1 MTDKQKSKEIEKQL
15 IEASEKLCKELFDK
29 KELSENLEDLEK
41 ISKILQQIQSLK
53 DEVKKT
59 KLIEQLNPN
68 LKQFIQLSKENLVAL
83 GKYFQ
88 KIISKKKLE
97 IKDNKSSNIENSI
110 KIEQFNNFNNSIFS
124 DSENNLIYI
133 YFFLLQNSNKFE
145 ISDFPDFILLILL
158 YIPSTKEIY
167 LFVKNEKTLNINF
180 SSVNFILENYQIDNS
195 FLNLDLVNSLVGT
208 EIETNYSDDIEQEL
222 DMEKLIN
229 DIRTNEILKD
239 SKDKIRKFSNEI
251 ELKNEFVKI
260 LHENKIN
267 TLKTNNVELFN
278 FIYNSS
284 Q

>member
-110 KIEQFNNFNNSIFS
+110 KIEQFNNFNNSIFN

-208 EIETNYSDDIEQEL
+208 EIETNYSDDIEQAL
-222 DMEKLIN
+222 DMEKIIN

-278 FIYNSS
+278 FIYNST

>member
-97 IKDNKSSNIENSI
+97 IKDNKSSNTENSI
-110 KIEQFNNFNNSIFS
+110 KIEQFNNINDSIFNN
-124 DSENNLIYI
+124 SENNLIYI

-167 LFVKNEKTLNINF
+167 LFVKDEKTLNINF

-208 EIETNYSDDIEQEL
+208 EIETNYSDDIEQAL
-222 DMEKLIN
+222 DMEKIIN

-267 TLKTNNVELFN
+267 NLKTNNVELFN
-278 FIYNSS
+278 FIYNST

>member
-29 KELSENLEDLEK
+29 KELSDNLEDLEK

-68 LKQFIQLSKENLVAL
+68 LKQFILLSKENLVAL

-97 IKDNKSSNIENSI
+97 IKDNKPSNTENSM
-110 KIEQFNNFNNSIFS
+110 KIEQFNNFNNSIFNN
-124 DSENNLIYI
+124 SENNLIYI

-208 EIETNYSDDIEQEL
+208 EIETNYSDDIEQAL

-229 DIRTNEILKD
+229 DIRTNETLKD

-267 TLKTNNVELFN
+267 TIKTNNVELFN
-278 FIYNSS
+278 FIYNSN

>member
-29 KELSENLEDLEK
+29 KELSDNLEDLEK

-158 YIPSTKEIY
+158 HIPSTKEIY

-278 FIYNSS
+278 FIYNST

>member
-41 ISKILQQIQSLK
+41 ISKILQQIQSIK

-195 FLNLDLVNSLVGT
+195 FLNLNLVNSLVGT
-208 EIETNYSDDIEQEL
+208 EIETNYSDDIEQAL
-222 DMEKLIN
+222 DMEKIIN

>member
-29 KELSENLEDLEK
+29 KELSDNLEDLEK

-251 ELKNEFVKI
+251 EIKNEFVKI

-267 TLKTNNVELFN
+267 TIKTNNVELFN
-278 FIYNSS
+278 FIYNL
-284 Q
+284 

>member
-29 KELSENLEDLEK
+29 KELSDNLEDLEK

-97 IKDNKSSNIENSI
+97 IKDNKSSNTENSI
-110 KIEQFNNFNNSIFS
+110 KIEQFNNINDSIFNN
-124 DSENNLIYI
+124 SENNLIYI

-278 FIYNSS
+278 FIYNST

>member
-29 KELSENLEDLEK
+29 KELSDNLEDLEK

-68 LKQFIQLSKENLVAL
+68 LKQFILLSKENLVAL

-97 IKDNKSSNIENSI
+97 IKNNKPSNTENSM
-110 KIEQFNNFNNSIFS
+110 KIEQFNNFNNSIFNN
-124 DSENNLIYI
+124 SENNLIYI

-208 EIETNYSDDIEQEL
+208 EIETNYSDDIEQAL

-229 DIRTNEILKD
+229 DIRTNETLKD

-267 TLKTNNVELFN
+267 TIKTNNVELFN
-278 FIYNSS
+278 FIYNSN

>member
-278 FIYNSS
+278 FIYNST

>member
-29 KELSENLEDLEK
+29 KELSDNLEDLEK
-41 ISKILQQIQSLK
+41 ISKILQQIQSIK

-278 FIYNSS
+278 FIYNST

>member
-41 ISKILQQIQSLK
+41 ISKILQQIQSIK

-110 KIEQFNNFNNSIFS
+110 KIEQFNNFNNSIFNN
-124 DSENNLIYI
+124 SENNLIYI

-208 EIETNYSDDIEQEL
+208 EIETNYSDDIEQAL
-222 DMEKLIN
+222 DMEKIIN

-278 FIYNSS
+278 FIYNST

>member
-29 KELSENLEDLEK
+29 KELSDNLEDLEK

-158 YIPSTKEIY
+158 HIPSTKEIY

-208 EIETNYSDDIEQEL
+208 EIETNYSDDIEQAL
-222 DMEKLIN
+222 DMEKIIN

-267 TLKTNNVELFN
+267 TIKTNNVELFN
-278 FIYNSS
+278 FIYNSN

>member
-1 MTDKQKSKEIEKQL
+1 MTEKQKSKEIEKQL

-41 ISKILQQIQSLK
+41 ISKILQQIQSIK

-158 YIPSTKEIY
+158 HIPSTKEIY

-208 EIETNYSDDIEQEL
+208 EIETNYS
-222 DMEKLIN
+222 
-229 DIRTNEILKD
+229 
-239 SKDKIRKFSNEI
+239 
-251 ELKNEFVKI
+251 
-260 LHENKIN
+260 
-267 TLKTNNVELFN
+267 
-278 FIYNSS
+278 
-284 Q
+284 

>member
-29 KELSENLEDLEK
+29 KELSDNLEDLEK

-97 IKDNKSSNIENSI
+97 IKDNKPSNTENSM

-208 EIETNYSDDIEQEL
+208 EIETNYSDDIEQAL

-229 DIRTNEILKD
+229 DIRTNETLKD

-251 ELKNEFVKI
+251 EIKNEFVKI

-267 TLKTNNVELFN
+267 TIKTNNVELFN
-278 FIYNSS
+278 FIYNSN

>member
-29 KELSENLEDLEK
+29 KELSDNLEDLEK

-208 EIETNYSDDIEQEL
+208 EIETNYSDDIEQAL

-229 DIRTNEILKD
+229 DIRTNETLKD

-267 TLKTNNVELFN
+267 TIKTNNVELFN
-278 FIYNSS
+278 FIYNSN

>member
-41 ISKILQQIQSLK
+41 ISKILQQIQSIK

-68 LKQFIQLSKENLVAL
+68 LKQFILLSKENLVAL

-208 EIETNYSDDIEQEL
+208 EIETNYSDDIEQAL

-229 DIRTNEILKD
+229 DIRTNETLKD

-278 FIYNSS
+278 FIYNSN

>member
-29 KELSENLEDLEK
+29 KELSDNLEDLEK

-68 LKQFIQLSKENLVAL
+68 LKQFILLSKENLVAL

-97 IKDNKSSNIENSI
+97 IKDNKPSNTENSM
-110 KIEQFNNFNNSIFS
+110 KIEQFNNFNNSIFNN
-124 DSENNLIYI
+124 SENNLIYI

-208 EIETNYSDDIEQEL
+208 EIETNYSDDIEQAL

-229 DIRTNEILKD
+229 DIRTNETLKD

-267 TLKTNNVELFN
+267 TIKTNNVELFN
-278 FIYNSS
+278 FIYNL
-284 Q
+284 

>member
-41 ISKILQQIQSLK
+41 ISKILQQIQSIK

-208 EIETNYSDDIEQEL
+208 EIETNYSDDIEQAL

-229 DIRTNEILKD
+229 DIRTNETLKD

-267 TLKTNNVELFN
+267 TIKTNNVELFN
-278 FIYNSS
+278 FIYNL
-284 Q
+284 

>member
-29 KELSENLEDLEK
+29 KELSDNLEDLEK
-41 ISKILQQIQSLK
+41 ISKILQQIQSIK

-68 LKQFIQLSKENLVAL
+68 LKQFILLSKENLVAL

-208 EIETNYSDDIEQEL
+208 EIETNYSDDIEQAL

-229 DIRTNEILKD
+229 DIRTNETLKD

-267 TLKTNNVELFN
+267 TIKTNNVELFN
-278 FIYNSS
+278 FIYNST

>member
-41 ISKILQQIQSLK
+41 ISKILQQIQSIK

-110 KIEQFNNFNNSIFS
+110 KIEQFNNFNNSIFNN
-124 DSENNLIYI
+124 SENNLIYI

-278 FIYNSS
+278 FIYNST

>member
-68 LKQFIQLSKENLVAL
+68 LKQFILLSKENLVAL

-97 IKDNKSSNIENSI
+97 IKDNKPSNTENSM
-110 KIEQFNNFNNSIFS
+110 KIEQFNNFNNSIFNN
-124 DSENNLIYI
+124 SENNLIYI

-208 EIETNYSDDIEQEL
+208 EIETNYSDDIEQAL
-222 DMEKLIN
+222 DMEKIIN

-278 FIYNSS
+278 FIYNST

>member
-29 KELSENLEDLEK
+29 KELSDNLEDLEK

-68 LKQFIQLSKENLVAL
+68 LKQFILLSKENLVAL

-97 IKDNKSSNIENSI
+97 IKDNKPSNTENSM
-110 KIEQFNNFNNSIFS
+110 KIEQFNNFNNSIFNN
-124 DSENNLIYI
+124 SENNLIYI

-208 EIETNYSDDIEQEL
+208 EIETNYSDDIEQAL

-229 DIRTNEILKD
+229 DIRTNETLKD

-251 ELKNEFVKI
+251 EIKNEFVKI
-260 LHENKIN
+260 LHEKKIN
-267 TLKTNNVELFN
+267 TIKTNNVELFN
-278 FIYNSS
+278 FIYNSN

>member
-29 KELSENLEDLEK
+29 KELSDNLEDLEK

-97 IKDNKSSNIENSI
+97 IKDNKPSNTENSM

-278 FIYNSS
+278 FIYNL
-284 Q
+284 

>member
-29 KELSENLEDLEK
+29 KELSDNLEDLEK

-97 IKDNKSSNIENSI
+97 IKDNKPSNTENPM
-110 KIEQFNNFNNSIFS
+110 KIEQFNNFNNSIFNN
-124 DSENNLIYI
+124 SENNLIYI

-208 EIETNYSDDIEQEL
+208 EIETNYSDDIEQAL

-229 DIRTNEILKD
+229 DIRTNETLKD

-267 TLKTNNVELFN
+267 TIKTNNVELFN
-278 FIYNSS
+278 FIYNSN

>member
-29 KELSENLEDLEK
+29 KELSDNLEDLEK

-68 LKQFIQLSKENLVAL
+68 LKQFILLSKENLVAL

-97 IKDNKSSNIENSI
+97 IKDNKPSNTENSM
-110 KIEQFNNFNNSIFS
+110 KIEQFNNFNNSIFNN
-124 DSENNLIYI
+124 SENNLIYI

-208 EIETNYSDDIEQEL
+208 EIETNYSDDIEQAL

-229 DIRTNEILKD
+229 DIRTNESLKD

-267 TLKTNNVELFN
+267 TIKTNNVELFN
-278 FIYNSS
+278 FIYNL
-284 Q
+284 

>member
-97 IKDNKSSNIENSI
+97 IKDNKPSNTENSM

-278 FIYNSS
+278 FIYNST

>member
-158 YIPSTKEIY
+158 HIPSTKEIY

-208 EIETNYSDDIEQEL
+208 EIETNYSDDIEQAL
-222 DMEKLIN
+222 DMEKIIN

-278 FIYNSS
+278 FIYNST

>member
-267 TLKTNNVELFN
+267 TIKTNNVELFN
-278 FIYNSS
+278 FIYNL
-284 Q
+284 

>member
-41 ISKILQQIQSLK
+41 ISKILQQIQSIK

-208 EIETNYSDDIEQEL
+208 EIETNYSDDIEQAL

-229 DIRTNEILKD
+229 DIRTNETLKD

-278 FIYNSS
+278 FIYNST